1 MIGPEWV
8 LKSGPL
14 WFLIGLGLKSMYRLG
29 KAMYQM
35 LAATSVR
42 NVNVHRVSPEA
53 YVAACL
59 NYELPDHGVREAL
72 KTLDTPYGSAAAW
85 VQSPLSVS
93 TGRFR
98 EEVVKTLLK
107 YIHTNNNPAI
117 SWQFRALGYSPSDI
131 PKAVGIVSSIF
142 TCKGRETQGP
152 ELPPKQYV
160 KDPFAVL
167 TEVFSKVNTS
177 CREAGEPEF
186 LVGAD
191 CEMLF
196 SQAWGDVAL
205 DTGDGWWSYMWG
217 CSNPESTNPE
227 RVFEEATKV
236 AKSIR
241 SANTNYG
248 RLTQKDQELLRKNA
262 HLPIKELATML
273 EKTDAKIRKEL
284 EKMRGEGWV

>member
-1 MIGPEWV
+1 
-8 LKSGPL
+8 
-14 WFLIGLGLKSMYRLG
+14 
-29 KAMYQM
+29 MYQM
-35 LAATSVR
+35 LAATAVSD
-42 NVNVHRVSPEA
+42 VNVHRVSPEA

-72 KTLDTPYGSAAAW
+72 KTLDTPYGGAAAW

-93 TGRFR
+93 RGRFR

-107 YIHTNNNPAI
+107 YIHTNNTPAI
-117 SWQFRALGYSPSDI
+117 SRQFKALGYPASDI
-131 PKAVGIVSSIF
+131 PKAVGIVSSIY
-142 TCKGRETQGP
+142 TCKGRSTQGP

-160 KDPFAVL
+160 KDSFGVL
-167 TEVFSKVNTS
+167 TEMFTRVNNS
-177 CREAGEPEF
+177 CRAAGEPEF

-191 CEMLF
+191 CAMLF

-205 DTGDGWWSYMWG
+205 DTGDGWWSYLWG
-217 CSNPESTNPE
+217 CSNPNSTNPE

-241 SANTNYG
+241 SSNTNYR
-248 RLTQKDQELLRKNA
+248 RLTQKEEETLRKNA

-273 EKTDAKIRKEL
+273 KKTDSKVRKEL
-284 EKMRGEGWV
+284 EKMRGESWV